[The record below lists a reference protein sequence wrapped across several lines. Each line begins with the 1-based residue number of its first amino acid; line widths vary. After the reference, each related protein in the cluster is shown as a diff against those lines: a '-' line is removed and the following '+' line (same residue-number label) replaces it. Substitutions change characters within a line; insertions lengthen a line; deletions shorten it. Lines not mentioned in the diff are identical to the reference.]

1 MKKVLFLICFFVISS
16 NLFSQSVYTLDLS
29 RDIVI
34 SALSVG
40 MFITPFFI
48 NDDQEIPT
56 NLNRNDV
63 NVFDRWLMFPF
74 NRGFQN
80 ARIPLMMVY
89 NSSIIIP
96 PLILSWGNLRGNFDV
111 WLTYGV
117 MFTQAFFFTYG
128 TKELIGRTVNRY
140 RPYLYFDE
148 PYNFPMLDSRFNRSF
163 PSGGT
168 AVSFMPAAFL
178 SVTFAQEF
186 PNSRWKTPVIIGS
199 FTLASVV
206 GATRIFSGDHFLT
219 DVLAGAVIGTFYG
232 WLIPTLHRRNSIE
245 NRISFNFTGNGMI
258 LTLKY

>member
-1 MKKVLFLICFFVISS
+1 
-16 NLFSQSVYTLDLS
+16 LDL
-29 RDIVI
+29 RNDIVI

-48 NDDQEIPT
+48 NDEQEIPT
-56 NLNRNDV
+56 YLNRNDV
-63 NVFDRWLMFPF
+63 NAFDRWLMFPF
-74 NRGFQN
+74 NINFQN

-96 PLILSWGNLRGNFDV
+96 PLILSWGNLKGNLDV

-117 MFTQAFFFTYG
+117 MFTQGFFLTYG
-128 TKELIGRTVNRY
+128 SKELIGRIVHRY

-148 PYNFPMLDSRFNRSF
+148 PYNFPWLDNRFNRSF

-178 SVTFAQEF
+178 SVTFSQEF
-186 PNSRWKTPVIIGS
+186 PDSRWKIPVVAGS

-206 GATRIFSGDHFLT
+206 GVTRIFSGDHFLT

-232 WLIPTLHRRNSIE
+232 WLIPTLHKRNSIE
-245 NRISFNFTGNGMI
+245 NRLSFNFLGNGIMVNY
-258 LTLKY
+258 KF